1 MELLWWLLVFEV
13 WCFVQVLWF
22 RRARVVA
29 PARVPAPAPRT
40 VPPRTL
46 PPRRRMTAMTDRMS
60 SVRGAT
66 PEFMAGL
73 GYSEPAVSTDSTKG
87 SSTKGSGGLN
97 VSADGHGSNADHSAD
112 SVYR

>member
-29 PARVPAPAPRT
+29 PARAPAPAPRT
-40 VPPRTL
+40 VPPRTI

-73 GYSEPAVSTDSTKG
+73 GYSEPASSTDSTKG
-87 SSTKGSGGLN
+87 SGVLK